1 MSWTVKNK
9 VLVPVDFSE
18 ITFSSLNVAK
28 DFTIKNE
35 DIHVIHVV
43 RDVNPA
49 VTGGF
54 LGKEFTDNRP
64 QVCEQIL
71 REKINS
77 EFPGVTINVACG
89 EPGDM
94 IANYDKDIQ
103 AELIIMTSFGRRG
116 LKEHM
121 IGSVTERTLRL
132 SNCPVLVLKP

>member
-18 ITFSSLNVAK
+18 ITFSALKVAE
-28 DFTIKNE
+28 DFTVKNE

-43 RDVNPA
+43 REVNPA
-49 VTGGF
+49 VMGGY
-54 LGKEFTDNRP
+54 LGKECTDNRP

-77 EFPGVTINVACG
+77 EFPNVRIHVDCG
-89 EPGDM
+89 EPGSM
-94 IANYDKDIQ
+94 IASYAGDIQ

-132 SNCPVLVLKP
+132 AKCPVLVLKP

>member
-1 MSWTVKNK
+1 MGWTEKNK
-9 VLVPVDFSE
+9 VVVPVDFSE
-18 ITFSSLNVAK
+18 ITFSALKVAE
-28 DFTIKNE
+28 DFTSKNE

-54 LGKEFTDNRP
+54 LGKECTDNRP
-64 QVCEQIL
+64 EICEQIL
-71 REKINS
+71 REKIHS
-77 EFPGVTINVACG
+77 EFPKVSIHIASGDPGETIPAF
-89 EPGDM
+89 
-94 IANYDKDIQ
+94 ANDIQ

-132 SNCPVLVLKP
+132 AGCPVLVLKP